1 MWKVGERELDVRDE
15 MRKDSTGFADGMGG
29 HKPRNAGAFKSLKRQ
44 GNRSPLEPPEMSCQ
58 HLDLGPARPSSDFWP
73 QALQDGKLVLY

>member
-1 MWKVGERELDVRDE
+1 MEDEGERVNLTDE
-15 MRKDSTGFADGMGG
+15 MRKDSAGFADGMGG

-44 GNRSPLEPPEMSCQ
+44 GNRSPLEPPERSCQ

-73 QALQDGKLVLY
+73 QALQDGKLVWY